1 MSIIL
6 WLEFDYFMSN
16 FQFMSKYPWFFSLNI
31 NFFLGIDSISLLFII
46 LTTFIV
52 PLCILTSWKS
62 IQFNMKEYMFFFLI
76 MEALLIIVFSVLD
89 IFVFYIF
96 FESILIPM
104 FLLIGIWGSRL
115 RKIRAGFLFFFYTL
129 VGSLLMLISIFIIY
143 ILSLEQQI
151 TKLFYYMILMI
162 MFKNFCGSLFFYL
175 LPQKYQWFLFIFGY
189 QKLT

>member
-1 MSIIL
+1 MLEFLIALPIIGSFFILCIPRQEIILIRRVALYFSLFIFFMSIIL

-96 FESILIPM
+96 FESIL
-104 FLLIGIWGSRL
+104 LLC
-115 RKIRAGFLFFFYTL
+115 FY
-129 VGSLLMLISIFIIY
+129 
-143 ILSLEQQI
+143 
-151 TKLFYYMILMI
+151 
-162 MFKNFCGSLFFYL
+162 
-175 LPQKYQWFLFIFGY
+175 
-189 QKLT
+189 